1 MFGSLPWFLSKA
13 VFLKEV
19 IMQEVK
25 TNDEVKIQENKMG
38 VMPVKKL
45 VINMALPMMVSMLVQ
60 ALYNIVDS
68 IFVSHYSDDAL
79 SAVSMAFPLQTLLIA
94 VGAGTG
100 VGINALLSR
109 SLGEKRFDKVNKAAA
124 NGLFLYVMSWLV
136 FIALAFTIVKPFS
149 YSIMEKPE
157 DAPIADLATV
167 YLTIVM
173 AFSLGLFMQMYF
185 ERLLSSTGKTM
196 FSMISQISGA
206 VTNIILDP
214 ILIFGLLGLPEMG
227 IAGAAIATVIGQGV
241 AAIVGLTLNL
251 KVNHEISLS
260 LKGFRPDIRTIGII
274 YAVGFPSIIMQSVGS
289 IMNYAMNKILYNFTA
304 DAISVFGVYYKLQSF
319 FFMPVFGMNNA
330 IAPIIAYCYGAE
342 QRKRMIKTIK
352 FSLTLSGTILFVG
365 FLAFELTPGLLL
377 QIFDANDNVMAMGI
391 PALRIIGIHYLVA
404 WYCIIVGTVFQ
415 ALNRAVYSLVVSIMR
430 QIVVLLPA
438 AYLLSLTGNLNA
450 VWWSFPI
457 AEIMSFLVTSGFFIS
472 VYNKI
477 IKKLPEGRE

>member
-1 MFGSLPWFLSKA
+1 MDETANKN
-13 VFLKEV
+13 
-19 IMQEVK
+19 
-25 TNDEVKIQENKMG
+25 TNLQENKMG

-68 IFVSHYSDDAL
+68 IFVSRYSDAAL

-109 SLGEKRFDKVNKAAA
+109 SLGEKRFDKVNRAAA
-124 NGLFLYVMSWLV
+124 NGFFLYICSWLV
-136 FIALAFTIVKPFS
+136 FIVLAFTIVKPFS
-149 YSIMEKPE
+149 YSIMEKAE
-157 DAPIADLATV
+157 DAPIADLATI

-173 AFSLGLFMQMYF
+173 ALSLGLFMQMYF

-196 FSMISQISGA
+196 YSMISQISGA

-227 IAGAAIATVIGQGV
+227 IAGAAVATVIGQSV
-241 AAIVGLTLNL
+241 AACVGFILNIR
-251 KVNHEISLS
+251 VNHEISLS
-260 LKGFRPDIRTIGII
+260 LKGFRPDARTIGTI

-352 FSLTLSGTILFVG
+352 FSLTLSGIILFVG
-365 FLAFELTPGLLL
+365 FLAFELAPGLLL
-377 QIFDANDNVMAMGI
+377 NIFDANKNVMAMGV

-438 AYLLSLTGNLNA
+438 AYLLSLTGNVVA
-450 VWWSFPI
+450 VWWAFPI
-457 AEIMSFLVTSGFFIS
+457 AEIMSFIVTSIFFIS
-472 VYNKI
+472 VYNRI